1 MAFGELV
8 KRHLVDTRPLAVPAY
23 RRIWS
28 GQAVSNVGVA
38 VTVVAVGQQV
48 YDLTHSSL
56 WVGLLGMANLIPL
69 LVFGLWGGAVAD
81 AVDRRQLLVAGSL
94 VAWAA
99 TLFILAQA
107 LLGLDNVYLIFVAT
121 AVNATGFAITGPTR
135 GAIIPR
141 LLDPELV
148 PAANALNSLVYS
160 LGAVAGPMIGG
171 VLLASGG
178 DAPNYAA
185 AYAVD
190 ALLFTGG
197 LYAALRLPALPPL
210 GEVARPGARMVWE
223 GLSFIARSPVLLMS
237 FVVDI
242 IAMVFAMPR
251 ALFPELAADR
261 FGGSMTALGWA
272 TSAMAIGSVAGALFS
287 GWVGRIS
294 RQGVALVLAIAG
306 WGLAVAAAGL
316 VHELWLVVVFMAVGG
331 VADVISSVWRQSIL
345 QLYAPDEMRGRMQG
359 VFMVVVAGGPRLGD
373 LRAGATATAF
383 GLTGAWVGGGL
394 ACAVTVLIVGLS
406 VAGFRNYR
414 SDTRAAALRSETNPA

>member
-1 MAFGELV
+1 M
-8 KRHLVDTRPLAVPAY
+8 DTRPLAVPAY

-81 AVDRRQLLVAGSL
+81 AVDRRRLLVAGSL